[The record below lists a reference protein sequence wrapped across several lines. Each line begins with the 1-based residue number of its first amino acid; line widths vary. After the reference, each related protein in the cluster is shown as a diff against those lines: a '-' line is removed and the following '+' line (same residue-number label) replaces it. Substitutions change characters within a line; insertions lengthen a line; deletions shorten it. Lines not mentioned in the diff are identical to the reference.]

1 MSLFLN
7 MTWLDA
13 FWTDLI
19 HTSHFYS
26 HPGNMTLPLD
36 EEVIDKNVLFLNMV
50 YGKSYYT
57 FFAHSNCFENFNID
71 PNKLRFS
78 MDFQS

>member
-1 MSLFLN
+1 
-7 MTWLDA
+7 
-13 FWTDLI
+13 
-19 HTSHFYS
+19 
-26 HPGNMTLPLD
+26 MTLPLD

-57 FFAHSNCFENFNID
+57 FFAHSNYFENFNID